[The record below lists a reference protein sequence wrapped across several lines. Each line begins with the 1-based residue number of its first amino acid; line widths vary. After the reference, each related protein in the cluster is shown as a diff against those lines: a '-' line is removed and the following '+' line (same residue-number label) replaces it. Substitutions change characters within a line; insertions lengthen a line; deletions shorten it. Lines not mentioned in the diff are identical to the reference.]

1 MFKVC
6 LVLACVFFVV
16 ARGSGTEV
24 PQQIVSDADE
34 VRLLKS
40 NTLRIPVAGCITGS
54 FERAGAILQSSNL
67 LEKVQQ
73 AYAAQL
79 PKGTKP
85 EFEVKSAGAGRYY
98 YVNKYDERCDIRE
111 LWRATDTN
119 TWFRFACYVSG
130 ERNFGPFESLIYM
143 TVQREEKATSGRAE
157 LYNGRARVAAWR
169 SRAGHPALHARR
181 RTLFPR
187 EDGGCEDHH
196 HQRVSQ
202 FGHNAN
208 LTGLNDQTP
217 NLPGAQNVSWKFWL

>member
-1 MFKVC
+1 MSKVC
-6 LVLACVFFVV
+6 LVLMCVFFVV
-16 ARGSGTEV
+16 ARGSTATESR
-24 PQQIVSDADE
+24 QIVTDSDEA
-34 VRLLKS
+34 RLLNK

-54 FERAGAILQSSNL
+54 FARAGAMLQSSNL

-119 TWFRFACYVSG
+119 TWFRCAFYVSG

-143 TVQREEKATSGRAE
+143 TVQREEMAKTDVLNYTTDVHVWPHGAIV
-157 LYNGRARVAAWR
+157 RVILRYMPGVEIYFRKKTADMKVIITNVF
-169 SRAGHPALHARR
+169 L
-181 RTLFPR
+181 
-187 EDGGCEDHH
+187 
-196 HQRVSQ
+196 
-202 FGHNAN
+202 N
-208 LTGLNDQTP
+208 LVT
-217 NLPGAQNVSWKFWL
+217 AQS

>member
-1 MFKVC
+1 M
-6 LVLACVFFVV
+6 CVFFVV
-16 ARGSGTEV
+16 ARGSTATESR
-24 PQQIVSDADE
+24 QIVTDSDEA
-34 VRLLKS
+34 RLLNK

-54 FERAGAILQSSNL
+54 FARAGAMLQSSNL

-119 TWFRFACYVSG
+119 TWFRCAFYVSG

-143 TVQREEKATSGRAE
+143 TVQREEMAKTDVLNYTTDVHVWPHGAIV
-157 LYNGRARVAAWR
+157 RVILRYMPGVEIYFRKKTADMKVIITNVF
-169 SRAGHPALHARR
+169 L
-181 RTLFPR
+181 
-187 EDGGCEDHH
+187 
-196 HQRVSQ
+196 
-202 FGHNAN
+202 N
-208 LTGLNDQTP
+208 LVT
-217 NLPGAQNVSWKFWL
+217 AQS